1 MKNDARRH
9 SFRNKKAFAEYFVV
23 ERFEAGLVLVGTEV
37 KSIRA
42 GHIAFKDTFAKFN
55 GHELFLEGLYIA
67 PYEMGNVF
75 NHDPERDRK
84 LLLNRQELR
93 RLKTKVEEK
102 GYTIVPLEVYF
113 DSRGRVKVQIGLV
126 RGKRLYDKRDDIK
139 RRDEDRE
146 MQREF
151 KDKWKGN

>member
-9 SFRNKKAFAEYFVV
+9 SFRNKKAFAEYFVI
-23 ERFEAGLVLVGTEV
+23 ERHEAGIVLVGTEV

-55 GHELFLEGLYIA
+55 GYELFLEGLYIA

-84 LLLNRQELR
+84 LLLNKQELGGSGPRLMR
-93 RLKTKVEEK
+93 RAIPL
-102 GYTIVPLEVYF
+102 YQLEVYF
-113 DSRGRVKVQIGLV
+113 NNRGKVKVQIGLV
-126 RGKRLYDKRDDIK
+126 RGKRLYDKREGIK
-139 RRDEDRE
+139 KRDEDRE

-151 KDKWKGN
+151 KDKWRGG